1 MQAASTNHNMY
12 QNTLKVMLNGNYH
25 FALLDT
31 GATCSIINKT
41 LLEYLPKHSYRKLQ
55 KPSTSIL
62 GIGNQ
67 TQTILDNIEMDIVI
81 GKQKFRHTF
90 YVIDQSFSIILGMD
104 FLNKYHA
111 TLDFSKNLVS
121 IGGFFHKLEVLP
133 TRSTAIRL
141 LGEQII
147 PPNSSQYV
155 RIKMNK
161 PITTGYMIIKQTQSF
176 IDKFSGLSVTPGIID
191 N

>member
-12 QNTLKVMLNGNYH
+12 QNTLKVMLNGNYY
-25 FALLDT
+25 FALIDT

-41 LLEYLPKHSYRKLQ
+41 LTEYLPKCSYKKLQ

-67 TQTILDNIEMDIVI
+67 TQTILDNIEMDIII
-81 GKQKFRHTF
+81 GKHKFRHTF
-90 YVIDQSFSIILGMD
+90 YVIDNSFSIILGMD